1 MAFWA
6 FIIGL
11 NDGVF
16 GKRRAKGMLLQ
27 IQNIS
32 KRFGGLTALQT
43 LSCELERNAIVGLIG
58 PNGAGKTTL
67 FNCIS
72 GFFRPESGRVLFD
85 DLDVTGMRPDL
96 ICHRGIARTF
106 QNVKSFGDMTVLDNV
121 LVGSFVPAQSKAEAR
136 SIAVDTLRFV
146 GLLDRAYDLAR
157 DLTLGNRKRL
167 ELARAIAT
175 KPRLLLLDEVMAG
188 LNATELQQMLV
199 LLRELNESGVAILLI
214 EHIMAA
220 VMEISQKVIV
230 IHHGEKIAEGTP
242 QEVSMNETVIEA
254 YFGGK

>member
-1 MAFWA
+1 
-6 FIIGL
+6 
-11 NDGVF
+11 
-16 GKRRAKGMLLQ
+16 
-27 IQNIS
+27 
-32 KRFGGLTALQT
+32 
-43 LSCELERNAIVGLIG
+43 LEAPAIVGLIG

-72 GFFRPESGRVLFD
+72 GFFRPESGSIRFNGEYI
-85 DLDVTGMRPDL
+85 TGLRPDI
-96 ICHRGIARTF
+96 ICHRGVARTF
-106 QNVKSFGDMTVLDNV
+106 QNVKSFGDMTLLDNV
-121 LVGSFVPAQSKAEAR
+121 MVGSFSPAKTRMEAR
-136 SIAVDTLRFV
+136 SIAIDALAFV

-157 DLTLGNRKRL
+157 DLTLGNRKKL

-188 LNATELQQMLV
+188 LNATELHQMLG
-199 LLRELNESGVAILLI
+199 LLRELNTRGIAILLI

-220 VMEISQKVIV
+220 VMEISQKVFV

-242 QEVSMNETVIEA
+242 LEVSTNATVITA